1 MPLMARA
8 LPALRRNLDVM
19 PSPVENRPGLLLRD
33 PFRYTE
39 DVLIVPP
46 PLVPFLGYFD
56 GAHDEGDLKLA
67 LRRATADGTVEVE
80 GLLRHLED
88 ALGRGFLRNDAFAR
102 LREDRQRTFA
112 EALRREPAHAGS
124 AYPAEPGPLA
134 AALRTFLEG
143 TEAGPEAAG
152 TFAIA
157 APHVSPEGG
166 YRSYAAAYNA
176 LSPSLADRTFVV
188 LGTSHYGEPE
198 RFGLTRKAFVT
209 PFGETGT
216 DRALV
221 DGLARAGGEAV
232 RLEDYCHAVE
242 HSIEFQVVFLQHLY
256 GPAVRVVPIL
266 CGPFARATCEGG
278 RPEDD
283 DGVRRFLGAL
293 ADLAAREG
301 ERLAWV
307 LGVDMAHRGRR
318 YGDTEPAR
326 AGQGEMAV
334 VEERDRARMAR
345 ILEGDAAGFWDLLQE
360 NGDDLKWCGAAPFY
374 TFLEAAG
381 PAAGRLL
388 RYEQWNIDDESVVSF
403 AGLAFRRKPVAGSAP
418 KGDA

>member
-1 MPLMARA
+1 MARA

-19 PSPVENRPGLLLRD
+19 PSPVEDRPGVLLRD

-46 PLVPFLGYFD
+46 ALVPFLGYFD
-56 GAHDEGDLKLA
+56 GAHDEGDLRLA
-67 LRRATADGTVEVE
+67 LRRATATGPVEVE

-112 EALRREPAHAGS
+112 EARHREPAHAGS
-124 AYPAEPGPLA
+124 AYPAEPAPLA
-134 AALRTFLEG
+134 AALRTLLE
-143 TEAGPEAAG
+143 EADAGSAAAG

-157 APHVSPEGG
+157 APHVSLEGG
-166 YRSYAAAYNA
+166 FRSYAAAYNA
-176 LSPSLADRTFVV
+176 LSPSLAGRTFVV
-188 LGTSHYGEPE
+188 LGTSHYGESE
-198 RFGLTRKAFVT
+198 RFGLTRKAYVT
-209 PFGETGT
+209 PLGETGT

-221 DGLARAGGEAV
+221 DALARDGGEAV

-266 CGPFARATCEGG
+266 CGPFARATHEGG

-283 DGVRRFLGAL
+283 EGVRRFLGAL

-307 LGVDMAHRGRR
+307 LGVDMAHMGRR
-318 YGDTEPAR
+318 YGDPAAAR
-326 AGQGEMAV
+326 AGLGEMAA
-334 VEERDRARMAR
+334 VEERDRARLAR
-345 ILEGDAAGFWDLLQE
+345 ILQGDAAGFWDLLQE
-360 NGDDLKWCGAAPFY
+360 NGDDLKWCGASPFY

-403 AGLAFRRKPVAGSAP
+403 AGLAFCREPAPGSAP

>member
-1 MPLMARA
+1 MARA

-19 PSPVENRPGLLLRD
+19 PSPVEDRPGVLLRD

-46 PLVPFLGYFD
+46 ALVPFLGYFD
-56 GAHDEGDLKLA
+56 GAHNEGDLRLS
-67 LRRATADGTVEVE
+67 LRRNAAVGSVEVE
-80 GLLRHLED
+80 GLVRHLED
-88 ALGRGFLRNDAFAR
+88 ALGRGFLRNDAFTR
-102 LREDRQRTFA
+102 LRDDRQRTFA
-112 EALRREPAHAGS
+112 KAERREPAHAGS
-124 AYPAEPGPLA
+124 AYPAEPAPLA
-134 AALRTFLEG
+134 ASLRAFLEG
-143 TEAGPEAAG
+143 TDAGSEAAG

-198 RFGLTRKAFVT
+198 RFGLTRKAYVT

-221 DGLARAGGEAV
+221 DGLVEAGGDAA

-242 HSIEFQVVFLQHLY
+242 HSIEFQVIFLQHLY
-256 GPAVRVVPIL
+256 GPGVRVVPIL
-266 CGPFARATCEGG
+266 CGPFARATYEGG

-283 DGVRRFLGAL
+283 EGVRRFLGAL

-301 ERLAWV
+301 DRLAWV
-307 LGVDMAHRGRR
+307 LGVDMAHMGSR
-318 YGDTEPAR
+318 YGDAAAAC
-326 AGQGEMAV
+326 AGKGEMAA
-334 VEERDRARMAR
+334 VEERDRARLAR
-345 ILEGDAAGFWDLLQE
+345 ILDGDAAGFWDLLQE
-360 NGDDLKWCGAAPFY
+360 NGDDLRWCGASPFY

-381 PAAGRLL
+381 PAVGRLL

-403 AGLAFRRKPVAGSAP
+403 AGLAFRRAPAPGSAP
-418 KGDA
+418 KGDV

>member
-1 MPLMARA
+1 MARA

-19 PSPVENRPGLLLRD
+19 PSPVEDRPGVLLRD

-46 PLVPFLGYFD
+46 ALVPFLGYFD
-56 GAHDEGDLKLA
+56 GAHDEGDLRLA
-67 LRRATADGTVEVE
+67 LRRNAAVGSVEVE
-80 GLLRHLED
+80 GLVRHLED
-88 ALGRGFLRNDAFAR
+88 ALGRGFLRNDAFTR
-102 LREDRQRTFA
+102 LRDDRQRTFA
-112 EALRREPAHAGS
+112 EAERREPAHAGS
-124 AYPAEPGPLA
+124 AYPAEPAPLA
-134 AALRTFLEG
+134 ASLRAFLEG
-143 TEAGPEAAG
+143 TDAGSEAAG

-198 RFGLTRKAFVT
+198 RFGLTRKAYVT

-221 DGLARAGGEAV
+221 DGLVEAGGDAA

-242 HSIEFQVVFLQHLY
+242 HSIEFQVIFLQHLY
-256 GPAVRVVPIL
+256 GPGVRVVPIL
-266 CGPFARATCEGG
+266 CGPFARATYEGG

-283 DGVRRFLGAL
+283 EGVRRFLGAL

-301 ERLAWV
+301 DRLAWV
-307 LGVDMAHRGRR
+307 LGVDMAHMGSR
-318 YGDTEPAR
+318 YGDAAAAY
-326 AGQGEMAV
+326 AGKGEMAA
-334 VEERDRARMAR
+334 VEERDRARLAR
-345 ILEGDAAGFWDLLQE
+345 ILDGDAAGFWDLLQE
-360 NGDDLKWCGAAPFY
+360 NGDDLRWCGASPFY

-381 PAAGRLL
+381 PAVGRLL

-403 AGLAFRRKPVAGSAP
+403 AGLAFRREPVPGSAP
-418 KGDA
+418 KGDV